1 MVGGVIVEVERGSRP
16 SLGGGGEEG
25 ARLLAE

>member
-1 MVGGVIVEVERGSRP
+1 MVGDVIEEVERCSRP
-16 SLGGGGEEG
+16 SLGGGGEGG